1 VGILEARDLLR
12 AHGYQVDDDPASIL
26 VNPKQ
31 IWGRRSDPDLA
42 VRISDQEWPV
52 EVQREVAQRH
62 TATKWTKV
70 LNLAGRVV
78 LILFNE
84 GKRKRQVK
92 ILEQAIKNAELP
104 RGEIQLISLE
114 AMEARSWE
122 WSRIVSSVQR

>member
-42 VRISDQEWPV
+42 VRISDREWPV

-62 TATKWTKV
+62 TATKWSKI

-84 GKRKRQVK
+84 GKRKRQVE
-92 ILEQAIKNAELP
+92 ILERAIRNAELP
-104 RGEIQLISLE
+104 KGEIRLISLE
-114 AMEARSWE
+114 AMEAGSWE
-122 WSRIVSSVQR
+122 WSCIASPGK